1 MNEKINEK
9 VECLRPFTKMLMT
22 IGQLPTSYLMSMSY
36 YEQVLW
42 LTKYLQ
48 EKVIPALNNN
58 ARAVEEIQR
67 IVIDLQNYINNYFD
81 NLDVQEEID
90 HKIDEMVES
99 GQFESLLQNIINTLR
114 VYDNIEEMKEDTSLV
129 NNQRVY
135 CFGYTTRGDIGNGY
149 YFITDETLTPD
160 DLTIIELDN
169 GLFAK
174 LVYDN
179 EIKVADISVLT
190 TELITYFLNHNI
202 HILCDRLEINS
213 TITISSDNVIIKDT
227 KFFSNNTE
235 IYTLRITGN
244 NVKIENCEFT
254 GNVGNY
260 IRVVN
265 TDNTIITNNTFNG
278 ENGQQTTPVVI
289 YNSSNA
295 LITNNNFIDC
305 VGFNVQTLISKMVNI
320 SNNNFKNTMFKSL
333 YNALGGETSISIS
346 IPCNPKRKAVR
357 LNGTILA
364 GVVYNYDSTEHIL
377 TITLPDT
384 LSTDDKVA
392 FYGYQ
397 SLEPININSN
407 SYDITINNNI
417 IDGSG
422 DSGIVVG
429 SDYHNGELNP
439 SSTTDTDFPRRI
451 NISGNSIKNCAYAG
465 IGITRKTRFIT
476 ISNNTIT
483 NCGWNTDDLYCSG
496 VFTPYATPIS
506 ICNNVIGNIIR
517 SESLYETEDGLMKY
531 GIAITPDGAIDN
543 ENSRQ
548 YLKLCN
554 SIIIKNNAIKNVGI
568 YIYTVP
574 NGNLH
579 SQAGLICDS
588 DREITLNELNGTIEN
603 NNGYH
608 LASSNANIRLDE
620 EDTID
625 NDSSIKVVFDSASGY
640 AQVNHDSV
648 KNLSNYLVE
657 ISFFAKASDDKK
669 LARIYYNSAVGN
681 QVNTIME
688 RLTTEWK
695 FYKMYILI
703 GRQPTTFSFRF
714 SSDGTTGYT
723 LFSHLRYKLKSLND
737 SAE

>member
-1 MNEKINEK
+1 MKNVNKIGA
-9 VECLRPFTKMLMT
+9 FTKMCCT
-22 IGQLPTSYLMSMSY
+22 IGNLPTSYMMSMT
-36 YEQVLW
+36 YEEQLLW
-42 LTKYLQ
+42 LCNYL
-48 EKVIPALNNN
+48 EKTIIPAVNNN
-58 ARAVEEIQR
+58 VEAVEELQQLFIQ
-67 IVIDLQNYINNYFD
+67 LQNYVNEYFE
-81 NLDVQEEID
+81 NLDIQEEID
-90 HKIDEMVES
+90 NKLDEMVES
-99 GQFESLLQNIINTLR
+99 GEFESLLQNIINTLR
-114 VYDNIEEMKEDTSLV
+114 VYNNISEMKEDESLV
-129 NNQRVY
+129 VNQRVY
-135 CFGYTTRGDIGNGY
+135 CFGYLTRGDIGNGY
-149 YFITDETLTPD
+149 YFITDENLTPN

-174 LVYDN
+174 LVYEN

-190 TELITYFLNHNI
+190 PQLIEYFLNNNI

-213 TITISSDNVIIKDT
+213 TITISSDNVLIKNI
-227 KFFSNNTE
+227 KFHSNNTE
-235 IYTLRITGN
+235 IYTLRITGR

-265 TDNTIITNNTFNG
+265 TDEVIITNNTFNG
-278 ENGQQTTPVVI
+278 ENGQQTTPVVVN
-289 YNSSNA
+289 NSENI

-305 VGFNVQTLISKMVNI
+305 VGFNIQTLISKMVNI

-346 IPCNPKRKAVR
+346 ILCNPNRKAVR
-357 LNGTILA
+357 LNGTILS
-364 GVVYNYDSTEHIL
+364 GVVYNYDNTEHIL
-377 TITLPDT
+377 TITLPNA
-384 LSTDDKVA
+384 LSTNDKIA
-392 FYGYQ
+392 FYGFQ

-407 SYDITINNNI
+407 SYDITITGNV

-439 SSTTDTDFPRRI
+439 SETTDTDFPRRV

-476 ISNNTIT
+476 ISNNTIV

-506 ICNNVIGNIIR
+506 ICNNVISNIIR
-517 SESLYETEDGLMKY
+517 SESLYETDDGLMKY

-554 SIIIKNNAIKNVGI
+554 SIIIKNNAIKNVDI

-608 LASSNANIRLDE
+608 LASSNTNIRLDT

-688 RLTTEWK
+688 RLTTDWK

-737 SAE
+737 SGR